1 MPRTM
6 AIDLG
11 AKRVGLAVTDDSG
24 QIALPLT
31 TLTKERKQSD
41 RIRRILRL
49 GVQRNVEC
57 YVVGLPVRL
66 SGEEGPEALAA
77 REFAEALGQRSG
89 LPVAMHDES
98 CTTLEAQEALNET
111 GVSREDQRA
120 VVDQVAAVVIL
131 QSWLSQQEMNS

>member
-1 MPRTM
+1 MPKTM

-11 AKRVGLAVTDDSG
+11 SRRVGLAVTDDSG

-31 TLTKERKQSD
+31 TLTKERKRSD

-49 GVQRNVEC
+49 GTQRNVEC

-77 REFAEALGQRSG
+77 REFAETLHQRSG
-89 LPVAMHDES
+89 LPVELHDES
-98 CTTLEAQEALNET
+98 CTTLEAHEAMTES
-111 GVSREDQRA
+111 GVSFERQRE

-131 QSWLSQQEMNS
+131 QSWLAQQEMCS